1 MNKQQEL
8 RSIIRKNY
16 KMYINDFKDNNT
28 LNSIIDEPRK
38 ALELAFVKECH
49 YFFMR
54 DMEYNYDLIKA
65 LYEKAFFNN
74 FNETNHGFTFYNYLV
89 IFFIKKD
96 SFDFQDWESLIEW
109 FNNILIE

>member
-8 RSIIRKNY
+8 KNIIRKNY
-16 KMYINDFKDNNT
+16 KMYINDFKTNNT
-28 LNSIIDEPRK
+28 LNSIIDEPYK
-38 ALELAFVKECH
+38 ALELSFVKECH

-54 DMEYNYDLIKA
+54 DIEYNYDLIKA
-65 LYEKAFFNN
+65 LYEKAFFKG
-74 FNETNHGFTFYNYLV
+74 FNDTNRGFTFYNYLV
-89 IFFIKKD
+89 IFFMKND